1 MFNRR
6 TVFLAPLVALAC
18 VLTSLGLTATTATAS
33 PVTNEPGTQVP
44 VTEPVPTV
52 VLPNVVATKAPPGR
66 YVMPR
71 GSYFSF
77 PNRGKQGRNEI
88 RGRVLAMI
96 RSTWGGGTIRIAT
109 WSFRDKAVAK
119 ALIAAKKRGVS
130 VQIVAAQTAN
140 KQSKTW
146 KMLKRGLG
154 TSMYKAGHPETADR
168 WSFARECRGACRGR
182 GGTPHAKYF
191 MFDLVGPHKT
201 RTITV
206 QGSMNLTTFAANGQW
221 NAQTVSWDPVVH
233 SQFLQVFNEAK
244 RNRPVAQPYRVYTAP
259 TQESVFFPMGGANPG
274 TDPMMRALAPVI
286 CTGGTVIRVNQY
298 AIYGYRGTWLAKR
311 LRQLWDQGCN
321 VAIIYSV
328 SSRPVK
334 SILLNKAGRGRIPM
348 RQSATKNKKG
358 ELITYNHSKWLA
370 IRGNYGGTLGA
381 QHVWVGSSNWSDL
394 PFSSDEQY
402 AHLAGAASVNAY
414 WKNFTKTWG
423 QRTSTVP
430 TTGRVYIGGRSLPP
444 EPEQPVLGKG
454 IYKHLDAD

>member
-1 MFNRR
+1 MHIRR
-6 TVFLAPLVALAC
+6 SVFVAPLVALTC
-18 VLTSLGLTATTATAS
+18 GLTGLGLTATTATAAPLTND
-33 PVTNEPGTQVP
+33 PVAQAP
-44 VTEPVPTV
+44 VTEPAPAVT
-52 VLPNVVATKAPPGR
+52 LPAAVATKAPPANYAMAPGT
-66 YVMPR
+66 
-71 GSYFSF
+71 YFSF
-77 PNRGKQGRNEI
+77 PNRGKKARNEI
-88 RGRVLAMI
+88 RGRVLSMI

-109 WSFRDKAVAK
+109 WSFRDKAVMK

-130 VQIVAAQTAN
+130 VQIMAAKTAN
-140 KQSKTW
+140 NKSKTW
-146 KMLKRGLG
+146 KQLKRALG
-154 TSMYKAGHPETADR
+154 TSPYKPGHPETADR

-191 MFDLVGPHKT
+191 LFDLVGPHQS

-244 RNRPVAQPYRVYTAP
+244 LNRAQPHPYRVYAAP
-259 TQESVFFPMGGANPG
+259 TQESVFFPMGGANAG
-274 TDPMMRALAPVI
+274 TDPMMRALAPVV
-286 CTGGTVIRVNQY
+286 CTGGTVVRVNQY
-298 AIYGYRGTWLAKR
+298 AIYGARGTWLAKR

-348 RQSATKNKKG
+348 RQSATKNRKG

-370 IRGNYGGTLGA
+370 VRGNYGGVPGS

-394 PFSSDEQY
+394 PFASDEQY
-402 AHLAGAASVNAY
+402 VHLAGAGNVNPY
-414 WKNFTKTWG
+414 WTNFSQTWS
-423 QRTSTVP
+423 QRTSAP
-430 TTGRVYIGGRSLPP
+430 ATTGRIYIGGRSLPP

>member
-1 MFNRR
+1 MFIRR
-6 TVFLAPLVALAC
+6 KVFVAPVVALAC
-18 VLTSLGLTATTATAS
+18 VVTSLGLTATTASAA
-33 PVTNEPGTQVP
+33 PVTNEPVTELP
-44 VTEPVPTV
+44 VTEPVPAT
-52 VLPNVVATKAPPGR
+52 VLPQVVATKAPPANYAMG
-66 YVMPR
+66 P
-71 GSYFSF
+71 GTYFSF
-77 PNRGKQGRNEI
+77 PNRGPKARNEI
-88 RGRVLAMI
+88 RGRVLSMI

-109 WSFRDKAVAK
+109 WSFRDKAVAN

-130 VQIVAAQTAN
+130 VQIMAAQTAN

-146 KMLKRGLG
+146 KQLKRALG
-154 TSMYKAGHPETADR
+154 TAPYKAGHPETADR

-191 MFDLVGPHKT
+191 LFDLVGPHQS

-221 NAQTVSWDPVVH
+221 NAQTVSWDPEVH
-233 SQFLQVFNEAK
+233 NQFLQVFNEAK
-244 RNRPVAQPYRVYTAP
+244 LNRPQPNPYRVYTAP
-259 TQESVFFPMGGANPG
+259 TQESVFFPMGGASAG
-274 TDPMMRALAPVI
+274 TDPIMHALAPVV
-286 CTGGTVIRVNQY
+286 CAGGTMVRVNQY
-298 AIYGYRGTWLAKR
+298 AIYGNRGTWLAKR

-321 VAIIYSV
+321 VGIIYSV

-348 RQSATKNKKG
+348 RQSATKNRKG

-370 IRGNYGGTLGA
+370 ISGIYGADPAA

-394 PFSSDEQY
+394 PFASDEQY
-402 AHLAGAASVNAY
+402 VHLAGPANVNPY
-414 WKNFTKTWG
+414 WSNFDQTWH

-430 TTGRVYIGGRSLPP
+430 TTGRVFLGGRSLPP

-454 IYKHLDAD
+454 IYKHLDLD